1 MASRHIRSCTEVDSR
16 VVPTLSNGFIEAM
29 TRNVGRAT
37 TVSARGTAIWRSA
50 IAVSSVFRVSSGA
63 RLNSSMY
70 RKPPDRMASSSG
82 PSTKLSAL

>member
-1 MASRHIRSCTEVDSR
+1 M
-16 VVPTLSNGFIEAM
+16 VPTLSYGFMEAM
-29 TRNVGRAT
+29 TRNVGAAV
-37 TVSARGTAIWRSA
+37 TVPARGTAIWRSA

-70 RKPPDRMASSSG
+70 RKPPERIASSSG